1 MIFSPIVVNHTLPQV
16 SVVNADSGVP
26 AITYNQIK
34 SSLGNQ
40 IYNVEEFYLYASS
53 LNQIIGTIQYN
64 RFDAVGNQEA
74 FSIATVADPY
84 QITNALYKKIE
95 GYETMV
101 IFNGN
106 SSVSTTILANTSLQI
121 KFISKRITN
130 SFGRNLNNFRDL
142 EKIFKP
148 NFFNNYGASIEDIQ
162 KTNEQIEEN
171 ISFVGADGTTEDK
184 IKLYK
189 EKNQITA
196 LFGIILGVIG
206 VILIRKKIK

>member
-16 SVVNADSGVP
+16 SVLNADSGVP
-26 AITYNQIK
+26 AVTYSQIK

-64 RFDAVGNQEA
+64 RFDAVGNQEV

-171 ISFVGADGTTEDK
+171 ISFLGADGTTSNEV
-184 IKLYK
+184 KLYR
-189 EKNQITA
+189 EKNQISA
-196 LFGIILGVIG
+196 LFGVILGIIG
-206 VILIRKKIK
+206 VILIKKKLK